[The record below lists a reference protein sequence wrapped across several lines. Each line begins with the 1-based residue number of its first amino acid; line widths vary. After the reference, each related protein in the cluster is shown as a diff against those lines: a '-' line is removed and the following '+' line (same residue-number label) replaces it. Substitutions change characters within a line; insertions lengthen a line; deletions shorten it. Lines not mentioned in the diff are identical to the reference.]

1 MRQLLL
7 RPGAEELNYEIRG
20 IVKKARQIE
29 ALGYS
34 MTWENIGD
42 PIQKS
47 NRLPDW
53 MKGIVADLLQEDK
66 TYGYADSKGV
76 LDTRKFLANLNNELG
91 GAQLTAEDILF
102 FNGLG
107 DAIAKLYQY
116 LVPTARIIG
125 PSPAYSTH
133 SSAEAAHANS
143 APITYRLDPDN
154 QWLPDMEDLYL
165 KVKYNPSIVGILI
178 INPDNPTGMV
188 YPKEVLENFV
198 KLAKEFNLL
207 LIADEIYHNITYNGI
222 KAVALAEVIG
232 DHPAI
237 SLKGISKEFPWPG
250 ARCGWMEFYN
260 REASQEFS
268 KLCQTLEN
276 AKMIEVC
283 STILPQLAI
292 PRIRSHPEYPAYR
305 EQANAQIGERSDW
318 MREILGKIEGIKF
331 NPTQGAFYNTI
342 VFDEQLLS
350 TRQSLPIEDERL
362 QQLVDS
368 WLNDPEMPL
377 DKRFVYYLLASER
390 ICVVPI
396 SSFCSDLR
404 GFRVTLLE
412 ENEAVFKDTF
422 SRLGAAIT
430 RYLHSWFSN
439 CRAVEHE
446 FSSWGEGNLAVLLR
460 N

>member
-7 RPGAEELNYEIRG
+7 RPGAEELSYEIRG

-29 ALGYS
+29 ALGYP

-47 NRLPDW
+47 NHVPEW
-53 MKGIVADLLQEDK
+53 MKAIIADLLKEDK

-76 LDTRKFLANLNNELG
+76 LETRKFLAQVNNEKG
-91 GAQLTAEDILF
+91 GTQITAEDILF

-107 DAIAKLYQY
+107 DAIAKLYQF
-116 LVPTARIIG
+116 LIPTARIIG

-133 SSAEAAHANS
+133 SSAEAAHANT
-143 APITYRLDPDN
+143 APITYKLDPDN

-188 YPKEVLENFV
+188 YPKEVLEGFV
-198 KLAKEFNLL
+198 KLAEEFNLL
-207 LIADEIYHNITYNGI
+207 LIADEIYQNITYNGI

-232 DHPAI
+232 NRPAI

-260 REASQEFS
+260 REASVEFS

-292 PRIRSHPEYPAYR
+292 PRIMSHPQYHGYR
-305 EQANAQIGERSDW
+305 EHANAQIGKRSEL
-318 MREILGKIEGIKF
+318 MSEILGEIPGIKF

-342 VFDEQLLS
+342 VFDETLLHPN
-350 TRQSLPIEDERL
+350 QSLPIEDSRL
-362 QQLVDS
+362 QSLLNS
-368 WLNDPEMPL
+368 WLEDKNMPL
-377 DKRFVYYLLASER
+377 DKRFVYYLLAAER

-412 ENEAVFKDTF
+412 ENEEVFKNTF
-422 SRLGAAIT
+422 TRLGEAIKK
-430 RYLHSWFSN
+430 YLNS
-439 CRAVEHE
+439 
-446 FSSWGEGNLAVLLR
+446 
-460 N
+460 

>member
-42 PIQKS
+42 PIQKH
-47 NRLPDW
+47 NHVPDW
-53 MKGIVADLLQEDK
+53 MKGIVADLLKEDK

-76 LDTRKFLANLNNELG
+76 LETRKFLANLNNQKG
-91 GAQLTAEDILF
+91 GTQITAEDILF

-107 DAIAKLYQY
+107 DAIAKLYQF
-116 LVPTARIIG
+116 LIPTARIIG

-133 SSAEAAHANS
+133 SSAEAAHANT
-143 APITYRLDPDN
+143 APITYKLDPDN

-188 YPKEVLENFV
+188 YPKEVLEDFV
-198 KLAKEFNLL
+198 KIAEEFSLL
-207 LIADEIYHNITYNGI
+207 LISDEIYQNITYNGI
-222 KAVALAEVIG
+222 KAVPLSEVIG
-232 DHPAI
+232 KRPAI

-260 REASQEFS
+260 RDASVEFA

-292 PRIRSHPEYPAYR
+292 PKIMSHPEYKAYR
-305 EQANAQIGERSDW
+305 EAANQQIGKRSEW
-318 MREILGKIEGIKF
+318 MREILGDIPGIKF

-342 VFDEQLLS
+342 VFDESLLN
-350 TRQSLPIEDERL
+350 TDQKLPIEDERL
-362 QQLVDS
+362 QNLLDN
-368 WLNDPEMPL
+368 WLTDPDMPL

-412 ENEAVFKDTF
+412 ENEQVFKDTF
-422 SRLGAAIT
+422 RRLGKSIT
-430 RYLHSWFSN
+430 AYLHSS
-439 CRAVEHE
+439 VKV
-446 FSSWGEGNLAVLLR
+446 LA
-460 N
+460 

>member
-47 NRLPDW
+47 NQLPIW

-76 LDTRKFLANLNNELG
+76 LDTRKFLAMLNNEKG

-107 DAIAKLYQY
+107 DAIAKLYQF
-116 LVPTARIIG
+116 LIPTARIIG

-188 YPKEVLENFV
+188 YPKEVLESFV

-207 LIADEIYHNITYNGI
+207 LIADEIYQNITYNGI

-232 DHPAI
+232 NHPAI

-292 PRIRSHPEYPAYR
+292 PRIMSHSEFPAYR
-305 EQANAQIGERSDW
+305 AQANAQIGERSDW

-342 VFDEQLLS
+342 VFDEQLLT
-350 TRQSLPIEDERL
+350 TRQTLPIEDEHL

-368 WLNDPEMPL
+368 WVDDPDMPL

-430 RYLHSWFSN
+430 RYLHS
-439 CRAVEHE
+439 
-446 FSSWGEGNLAVLLR
+446 
-460 N
+460 

>member
-47 NRLPDW
+47 NRVPDW
-53 MKGIVADLLQEDK
+53 MKEIIADLLKEDK

-76 LDTRKFLANLNNELG
+76 LETRKFLADLNNQKG
-91 GAQLTAEDILF
+91 GNQITAEDILF

-107 DAIAKLYQY
+107 DAIAKLYQF
-116 LVPTARIIG
+116 LIPTARIIG

-133 SSAEAAHANS
+133 SSAEAAHANT
-143 APITYRLDPDN
+143 APITYKLDPDN
-154 QWLPDMEDLYL
+154 QWLPDIQDLYM

-188 YPKEVLENFV
+188 YPKEVLEGFV
-198 KLAKEFNLL
+198 KIAEEFNLL
-207 LIADEIYHNITYNGI
+207 LIADEIYQNITYNGI
-222 KAVALAEVIG
+222 KAVALTEVIG
-232 DHPAI
+232 DRPAI

-260 REASQEFS
+260 REASKEFS

-292 PRIRSHPEYPAYR
+292 PLIMRHPEYQAYR
-305 EQANAQIGERSDW
+305 ALANTQIGRRSDW
-318 MREILGKIEGIKF
+318 MREILGDIPGIKF

-342 VFDEQLLS
+342 VFDEKLL
-350 TRQSLPIEDERL
+350 TPNQTLPIGDERL
-362 QQLVDS
+362 QGLLDS
-368 WLNDPEMPL
+368 WLNEADMPL

-412 ENEAVFKDTF
+412 ENEEVFKCTF
-422 SRLGAAIT
+422 KKLGKAIEL
-430 RYLHSWFSN
+430 YLKSES
-439 CRAVEHE
+439 
-446 FSSWGEGNLAVLLR
+446 
-460 N
+460 

>member
-7 RPGAEELNYEIRG
+7 RPGAEELSYEIRG

-29 ALGYS
+29 ALGFPI
-34 MTWENIGD
+34 TWENIGD

-47 NRLPDW
+47 NHVPDW
-53 MKGIVADLLQEDK
+53 MKGIIAELLKEDK

-76 LDTRKFLANLNNELG
+76 LETRKYLAKLNNEKRG
-91 GAQLTAEDILF
+91 TQITAEDILF

-107 DAIAKLYQY
+107 DAIAKLYQF

-133 SSAEAAHANS
+133 SSAEAAHANT
-143 APITYRLDPDN
+143 APITYKLDPDN

-165 KVKYNPSIVGILI
+165 KVRYNPSIVGILI

-188 YPKEVLENFV
+188 YPKEVLEGFV
-198 KLAKEFNLL
+198 KIAEEFNLL
-207 LIADEIYHNITYNGI
+207 LIADEIYQNITYNGI
-222 KAVALAEVIG
+222 EAVALAEVIG
-232 DHPAI
+232 NRPAI

-260 REASQEFS
+260 REASKEFS

-292 PRIRSHPEYPAYR
+292 PKIMSHPEYHAYR
-305 EQANAQIGERSDW
+305 QKANAEIGKRSEW
-318 MREILGKIEGIKF
+318 MTEILGGIQGIKF

-342 VFDEQLLS
+342 VFDEALLHPKQKLEIQD
-350 TRQSLPIEDERL
+350 TRIQSLL
-362 QQLVDS
+362 DS
-368 WLNDPEMPL
+368 WLDDPAMPL
-377 DKRFVYYLLASER
+377 DKRFVYYLLAAEQ

-412 ENEAVFKDTF
+412 EKEEVFKNTF
-422 SRLGAAIT
+422 KRLGRAIE
-430 RYLHSWFSN
+430 RYILS
-439 CRAVEHE
+439 
-446 FSSWGEGNLAVLLR
+446 
-460 N
+460 

>member
-47 NRLPDW
+47 NQVPDW
-53 MKGIVADLLQEDK
+53 MKAIIAELLKEDK

-76 LDTRKFLANLNNELG
+76 LETRKFLANLNNEKG
-91 GAQLTAEDILF
+91 GTQISAEDILF

-107 DAIAKLYQY
+107 DAIAKLYQF
-116 LVPTARIIG
+116 LIPTARIIG

-143 APITYRLDPDN
+143 APITYKLDPDN

-188 YPKEVLENFV
+188 YPKEVLEGFV
-198 KLAKEFNLL
+198 KIAEEFNLL
-207 LIADEIYHNITYNGI
+207 LIADEIYQNITYNGI

-232 DHPAI
+232 DRPAI
-237 SLKGISKEFPWPG
+237 SLKGVSKEFPWPG

-260 REASQEFS
+260 REASLEFS

-292 PRIRSHPEYPAYR
+292 PKIMSHPDYHDYR
-305 EQANAQIGERSDW
+305 EKANEQIGKRSDW
-318 MREILGKIEGIKF
+318 MREILGDIPGIKF

-342 VFDEQLLS
+342 VFDEKLL
-350 TRQSLPIEDERL
+350 TPNQSLLIDDENL
-362 QQLVDS
+362 KILLES
-368 WLNDPEMPL
+368 WLNDADMPL
-377 DKRFVYYLLASER
+377 DKRFVYYLLAAER

-412 ENEAVFKDTF
+412 ENEEVFKDTF
-422 SRLGAAIT
+422 RRLGRAIE
-430 RYLHSWFSN
+430 RYLKSE
-439 CRAVEHE
+439 V
-446 FSSWGEGNLAVLLR
+446 
-460 N
+460 

>member
-42 PIQKS
+42 PIQKH
-47 NRLPDW
+47 NHVPDW
-53 MKGIVADLLQEDK
+53 MKGIVADLLKEDK

-76 LDTRKFLANLNNELG
+76 LETRKFLANLNNQKG
-91 GAQLTAEDILF
+91 GTQITAEDILF

-107 DAIAKLYQY
+107 DAIAKLYQF
-116 LVPTARIIG
+116 LIPTARIIG

-133 SSAEAAHANS
+133 SSAEAAHANT
-143 APITYRLDPDN
+143 APITYKLDPDN

-188 YPKEVLENFV
+188 YPKEVLEDFV
-198 KLAKEFNLL
+198 KIAEEFSLL
-207 LIADEIYHNITYNGI
+207 LISDEIYQNITYNGI
-222 KAVALAEVIG
+222 KAVPLSEVIG
-232 DHPAI
+232 KRPAI

-260 REASQEFS
+260 RDASVEFA

-292 PRIRSHPEYPAYR
+292 PKIMSHPEYKAYR
-305 EQANAQIGERSDW
+305 EEANQQIGKRSEW
-318 MREILGKIEGIKF
+318 MREILGDIPGIKF

-342 VFDEQLLS
+342 VFDESLLNS
-350 TRQSLPIEDERL
+350 DQKLPIEDERL
-362 QQLVDS
+362 QNLLDN
-368 WLNDPEMPL
+368 WLTDPDMPL

-412 ENEAVFKDTF
+412 ENEQVFKDTF
-422 SRLGAAIT
+422 RRLGKSIT
-430 RYLHSWFSN
+430 AYLQ
-439 CRAVEHE
+439 
-446 FSSWGEGNLAVLLR
+446 SSVKVLA
-460 N
+460 

>member
-7 RPGAEELNYEIRG
+7 RPGAEELSYEIRG

-29 ALGYS
+29 ALGYPI
-34 MTWENIGD
+34 TWENIGD

-47 NRLPDW
+47 NQVPDW
-53 MKGIVADLLQEDK
+53 MKEIIADLLKKDK

-76 LDTRKFLANLNNELG
+76 LETRQFLAELNNEKG
-91 GAQLTAEDILF
+91 GSQITAEDILF

-107 DAIAKLYQY
+107 DAIAKLYQF
-116 LVPTARIIG
+116 LIPTARIIG

-133 SSAEAAHANS
+133 SSAEAAHANA
-143 APITYRLDPDN
+143 APITYKLDPDN

-188 YPKEVLENFV
+188 YPKEVLEGFV
-198 KLAKEFNLL
+198 KIAEEFNLL
-207 LIADEIYHNITYNGI
+207 LIADEIYQNITYNGI
-222 KAVALAEVIG
+222 EAIALSEVIG
-232 DHPAI
+232 DRPAI

-260 REASQEFS
+260 REASREFS

-292 PRIRSHPEYPAYR
+292 PKIMNHPAYQSYR
-305 EQANAQIGERSDW
+305 AEANAHIGKRSDW
-318 MREILGKIEGIKF
+318 MREILGDIEGIKF

-342 VFDEQLLS
+342 VFDEKLL
-350 TRQSLPIEDERL
+350 THDQSLPIKDEKL
-362 QQLVDS
+362 KGLLDT
-368 WLNDPEMPL
+368 WLNNPEMPL
-377 DKRFVYYLLASER
+377 DKRFVYYLLAAEQ

-412 ENEAVFKDTF
+412 ENEEVFKDTF
-422 SRLGAAIT
+422 LRLGKTI
-430 RYLHSWFSN
+430 RQYLKS
-439 CRAVEHE
+439 EI
-446 FSSWGEGNLAVLLR
+446 
-460 N
+460 